1 MHAGVL
7 WHTKQVCAD
16 GVSSPK
22 GTHTHTK
29 LWLLLLLSSMPRC
42 AVLCHTGNLSATWA
56 EIDRLAS
63 ILSHLKNKTA
73 AAAAAAVQPDEA
85 SDPGGAYLSLLKEWR
100 RQRVAAIEREMGRL
114 YREAHLLTGGFEV
127 WMGKHVENGTT
138 VMAEVRCPACLSDPL
153 HPHPSPS
160 TSPPSHTH
168 THTSP
173 SQPSHPVMSC
183 SVSYVCSVFLSA
195 FCSVLL
201 SAAGEGVEHSRRGM

>member
-1 MHAGVL
+1 
-7 WHTKQVCAD
+7 
-16 GVSSPK
+16 
-22 GTHTHTK
+22 
-29 LWLLLLLSSMPRC
+29 MPRC